1 MTDDAGNDPFS
12 TICHHGNK
20 TCQGG
25 KTYSGK
31 KFLTSNGKEITFV
44 SVLHH
49 MGIRGNLAADSAAKR
64 ALNADR

>member
-1 MTDDAGNDPFS
+1 MMQAMTPSAQS
-12 TICHHGNK
+12 VTMVTKHARVEKH
-20 TCQGG
+20 
-25 KTYSGK
+25 
-31 KFLTSNGKEITFV
+31 FLTSNGKITFV